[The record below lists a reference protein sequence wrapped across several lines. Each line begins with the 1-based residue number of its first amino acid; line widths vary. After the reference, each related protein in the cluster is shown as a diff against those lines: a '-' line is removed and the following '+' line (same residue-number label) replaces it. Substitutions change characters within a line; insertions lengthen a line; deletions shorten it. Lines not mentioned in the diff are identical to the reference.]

1 MKIHEKECRKRGLR
15 SNKYT
20 KSLKNQNVAVLKRND
35 GILSLVDVLHCG
47 YCGCK
52 MVKEGRGISVT
63 VDFISDDI
71 GANGLVLIP
80 LSDGTYEW
88 KICMLTRKNEV
99 PGNGVDLFQKRVKLQ
114 IDKILKGI
122 ITK

>member
-52 MVKEGRGISVT
+52 MAKEGRGISVT
-63 VDFISDDI
+63 VGFISDDI
-71 GANGLVLIP
+71 VANGLVLIP
-80 LSDGTYEW
+80 FSDGTYEW
-88 KICMLTRKNEV
+88 KICVLTRKNEV
-99 PGNGVDLFQKRVKLQ
+99 PGNGVDLFKSV
-114 IDKILKGI
+114 
-122 ITK
+122 